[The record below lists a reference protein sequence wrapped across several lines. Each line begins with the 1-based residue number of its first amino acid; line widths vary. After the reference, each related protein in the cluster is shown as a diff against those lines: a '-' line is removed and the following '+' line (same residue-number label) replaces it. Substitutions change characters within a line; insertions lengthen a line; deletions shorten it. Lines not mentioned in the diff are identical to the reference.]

1 MAIVMTI
8 IVMTS
13 IMMTTIAM
21 TIVHHKGNRSIP

>member
-13 IMMTTIAM
+13 MMMTTIAM